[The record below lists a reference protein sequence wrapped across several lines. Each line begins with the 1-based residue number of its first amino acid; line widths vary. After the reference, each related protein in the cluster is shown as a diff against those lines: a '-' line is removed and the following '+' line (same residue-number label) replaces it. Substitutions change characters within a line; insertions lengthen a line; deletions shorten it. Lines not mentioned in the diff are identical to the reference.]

1 MTPLK
6 FIAMSALYW
15 YVVFSL
21 FVIYNLIKALYVKF
35 CCDIS
40 DYYYYYYPEDDF
52 NNYNNRDNHNNY
64 NNHNNRDNHNDNTE
78 NV

>member
-40 DYYYYYYPEDDF
+40 DYYYYYPEDDF
-52 NNYNNRDNHNNY
+52 NNL
-64 NNHNNRDNHNDNTE
+64 NNRDNHNDNTE

>member
-40 DYYYYYYPEDDF
+40 DYYYYYPEDDF
-52 NNYNNRDNHNNY
+52 NNYNNRDNHN
-64 NNHNNRDNHNDNTE
+64 DNTE

>member
-1 MTPLK
+1 MTPFN

-15 YVVFSL
+15 YVVFAL

-35 CCDIS
+35 YCSLS
-40 DYYYYYYPEDDF
+40 DYYYYYPEDDF
-52 NNYNNRDNHNNY
+52 NNLNNRNNR
-64 NNHNNRDNHNDNTE
+64 NNHNGNTE